1 MKKLFIF
8 LTLSFLNMSC
18 SAYKN
23 DLVENQVLA
32 FNEPSDI
39 VEQKVQ
45 IISIPEMEDIT
56 EIDESK
62 FQEVLPLNA
71 KTLNLEIEKY
81 QDDIN
86 KVDLEAISK
95 WAKNEMKSYKLNI
108 EVYKN
113 YVIDKFYEESDKR
126 VFKIKLSDLPSHSPL
141 VKRTLYSYPIYT
153 NNKLQKIY
161 ITIQG
166 IVEE

>member
-1 MKKLFIF
+1 MKKIFIF

-23 DLVENQVLA
+23 DLVENQTLA
-32 FNEPSDI
+32 FNQSSDI
-39 VEQKVQ
+39 VEKKVQ
-45 IISIPEMEDIT
+45 VIPIAEMESLP
-56 EIDESK
+56 EIEESK
-62 FQEVLPLNA
+62 FESLLPLNA
-71 KTLNLEIEKY
+71 KNLNLEIEKY

-95 WAKNEMKSYKLNI
+95 WAKTEMRNFKI
-108 EVYKN
+108 TTEVYKN
-113 YVIDKFYEESDKR
+113 YVIDKVYEENGKK

-141 VKRTLYSYPIYT
+141 VKRSLYAYPIYID
-153 NNKLQKIY
+153 NKLEKIY